1 MANPD
6 GLANRLTVWLC
17 RSPLH
22 RLVSRSILV
31 VSYRGRRSG
40 QPRVLPVQYAAYPS
54 DPSVLVVYPAHAERK
69 TWWRNFGEGWD
80 ADLVLRRREVRAHGQ
95 VLTAGS
101 PGRGDAVEAYRARWP
116 RVSVGEQE
124 PLVLFRLRSDP
135 GPA

>member
-40 QPRVLPVQYAAYPS
+40 QPRVLPVQYAADPA
-54 DPSVLVVYPAHAERK
+54 DPSILVVYPAHAQRK
-69 TWWRNFGEGWD
+69 TRWRNFGEGWD
-80 ADLVLRRREVRAHGQ
+80 ADLVLRGCGVRAHGQ

-101 PGRGDAVEAYRARWP
+101 SGRDDAVSAYRTRWP

-124 PLVLFRLRSDP
+124 PLVLFRLRSGA